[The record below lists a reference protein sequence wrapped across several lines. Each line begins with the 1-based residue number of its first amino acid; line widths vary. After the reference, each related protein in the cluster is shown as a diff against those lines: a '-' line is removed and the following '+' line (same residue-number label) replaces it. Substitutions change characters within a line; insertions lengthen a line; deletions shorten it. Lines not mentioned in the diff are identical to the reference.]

1 MASFDL
7 RGTTINALAQPY
19 RFYLLQ
25 RVQDIFESLA
35 SQEQQEVKS
44 LLDTCGMSDLLTT
57 KLSRRIGRDNNLEV
71 WQ

>member
-1 MASFDL
+1 MSK
-7 RGTTINALAQPY
+7 
-19 RFYLLQ
+19 
-25 RVQDIFESLA
+25 DIESLA
-35 SQEQQEVKS
+35 SPEQQDIIS